1 MRNVMSEEKVINF
14 EEELNRLKQI
24 VNNIQ
29 QKDLSIDESLK
40 LYEEGQKIISLLSE
54 ELKKA
59 EDKVEKIVKV
69 NK

>member
-1 MRNVMSEEKVINF
+1 MAEKEVNF

-24 VNNIQ
+24 VNDIQ

-40 LYEEGQKIISLLSE
+40 LYEEGQKIIALLEE

-59 EDKVEKIVKV
+59 ESKVEKVIKV
-69 NK
+69 SK

>member
-1 MRNVMSEEKVINF
+1 MAEKEFNF

-24 VNNIQ
+24 VNDIQ
-29 QKDLSIDESLK
+29 QKGLSIDESLK
-40 LYEEGQKIISLLSE
+40 LYEEGQKIIQTLSE
-54 ELKKA
+54 ELKKS

>member
-1 MRNVMSEEKVINF
+1 MEEKVVNF

-24 VNNIQ
+24 VNDIQ
-29 QKDLSIDESLK
+29 QKEISIDESLS

-59 EDKVEKIVKV
+59 ESKVEKVIKV
-69 NK
+69 GK

>member
-1 MRNVMSEEKVINF
+1 MEEKEFNF

-24 VNNIQ
+24 VNDIQ
-29 QKDLSIDESLK
+29 QKGLSIDESLK
-40 LYEEGQKIISLLSE
+40 LYEEGQKIIKTLSE
-54 ELKKA
+54 ELKKS

>member
-1 MRNVMSEEKVINF
+1 MSEEKVINF

-24 VNNIQ
+24 VNDIQ